1 MHVTCGLPFYMRK
14 PPINLQYKKSN
25 YMLFIVECKSSTI
38 IAVQMSGLTLFSE
51 RSRTAMLDKALR
63 SVFKIILAQFLL
75 RLLSDKLNEDK
86 DL

>member
-1 MHVTCGLPFYMRK
+1 M
-14 PPINLQYKKSN
+14 
-25 YMLFIVECKSSTI
+25 I

-51 RSRTAMLDKALR
+51 RSRTCMLDKALR